1 MRGRH
6 DTYGNDYT
14 SCYIAYVGTKD
25 KISFRCSSDFT
36 SYANVQIYKYV

>member
-6 DTYGNDYT
+6 STYANDYVT
-14 SCYIAYVGTKD
+14 CYIAYVGTKD
-25 KISFRCSSDFT
+25 KLSFRCSSDYS